1 MTHEESGNTVTLV
14 EEFDSMLEQ
23 EEKSMPTNNIT
34 CEHLLA
40 TFSQHV
46 AVSKIQEQEFL
57 SNEHKGQ
64 HSSSSSK
71 SVNYIINNKNCSKI
85 T

>member
-1 MTHEESGNTVTLV
+1 
-14 EEFDSMLEQ
+14 MLEQ

-40 TFSQHV
+40 TFSQHA
-46 AVSKIQEQEFL
+46 AVSKIQEQEFV
-57 SNEHKGQ
+57 SKEHKRQ